1 MATANTAEG
10 TIDTDLNEGTQ
21 DEQGT
26 EETLLDESG
35 EIIEGEEL
43 IVTIEGEEPPSSDE
57 TNAPEWVKEVR
68 KTNRELLKR
77 NRELEEKLNTN
88 TPIVEKPLDVG
99 TEPTL
104 EDCDYDTD
112 EFKKKHHEWYQK
124 KLKADSEAQRK
135 RDEETAASKVW
146 QDTLKAYK
154 DDSAKLKVKDFEES
168 EDTVKSILSV
178 TQQGIIVQG
187 SPKAALIIYALGKNP
202 NKAKQLAAIKDPV
215 KFAFAVAELGTMLKT
230 NQRKVAPAPE
240 RQLNGGNRST
250 SGAVD
255 STLERLRADAQ
266 KSGDLSKV
274 VAYRNQQRAKAKQ

>member
-1 MATANTAEG
+1 MAKANTVEG
-10 TIDTDLNEGTQ
+10 TINTDLNDDTS
-21 DEQGT
+21 DETG

-35 EIIEGEEL
+35 EIIEEDEL
-43 IVTIEGEEPPSSDE
+43 VVTIEGEEPPSSEE

-68 KTNRELLKR
+68 KSNRELLKR
-77 NRELEEKLNTN
+77 NRELEEKLNTSA
-88 TPIVEKPLDVG
+88 PVVEKPQDIG
-99 TEPTL
+99 KEPTL
-104 EDCDYDTD
+104 EDCEYDT
-112 EFKKKHHEWYQK
+112 EIFKTKFQEWHNK
-124 KLKADSEAQRK
+124 KLKADSEVQRK
-135 RDEETAASKVW
+135 KDEENAASKVW

-202 NKAKQLAAIKDPV
+202 KKAKELASIKDPV

-230 NQRKVAPAPE
+230 NQRKTTPAPE

-255 STLERLRADAQ
+255 STLERLRADAA